1 MKRCSR
7 NTGEIKSRIGVAQD
21 LNIRSK
27 TEPQDSFQGL
37 STEVKT
43 EIKELT

>member
-1 MKRCSR
+1 MKRCFH
-7 NTGEIKSRIGVAQD
+7 NTGEIKGRIGVAQD

-37 STEVKT
+37 DIEVKT
-43 EIKELT
+43 WIKELT